1 MDLTKFSLKRPVTTL
16 LVVLALAV
24 FGISSLMGLRL
35 ELMPD
40 MDMPMMLVM
49 TIYPGADPESV
60 EELVSSQ
67 IEGKV
72 GSLSGV
78 DSVTTYSQENS
89 SMVLLQ
95 YDYSTDTNDAYLD
108 LRAALDSIE
117 TSLPDDCQTP
127 VVMKMDVNAMP
138 SIMYSL
144 STTDGSDVVSLANE
158 DIVPELEAIG
168 SVASVEVSG
177 GRENYVQV
185 LLDEDAMNQYGL
197 TMSSIAQYIA
207 TTDFTI
213 PIGSLEQG
221 SQSISAIS
229 SADVENVEDLKNIPL
244 FTSTGSLV
252 HLSDVAEVQW
262 AEKDPDS
269 ISRYNGEETL
279 TVSITKNQS
288 ASTLGMVRDVKNVM
302 RQMEDSH
309 PGLVATA
316 SYDASDMIL
325 QSASSVGSTL
335 LMGVILSMI
344 VLFIFFGDWKASL
357 IVGSAMP
364 ISLLVTVIVMA
375 VAGFSLNII
384 TLGALVIAIGMMVDS
399 SSVVLENCFRSK
411 DKKLHF
417 KDAALVGARGVAGSI
432 VASTITT
439 VVVYLPLCLQ
449 DGLAG
454 QIFGQLGYTIIIA
467 MLASLVSALTLVP
480 LFFWIFRPREKK
492 ELKINSLLDRIK
504 GKYEKMERKLLY
516 RKKLSMAVAVLLLV
530 AAFALV
536 GLMKV
541 ELMPSIDEGTVSVA
555 ATFRS
560 GTKVSEVDVRMQEL
574 EAMVAAHPDVESYT
588 LTSSKG
594 SGSISVN
601 LKDKR
606 KMSSQEV
613 ADQWMEETKD
623 MTGIQLDI
631 SVSSQMS
638 SMMSTGSG
646 ASVTLSS
653 TNLDD
658 LKEAAALIEENAW
671 DIPGVLNVS
680 SDAGES
686 ATQIK
691 VLIDPLQAMAHGMTP
706 VQAAGGLYSMIS
718 GTEAMK
724 ITSNGDEYSVML
736 EYPEGTYTNAS
747 TLLDASVGGVPLS
760 EMATL
765 QYTDSQQTVMKS
777 DGKYQTTITAA
788 CVSGNTDAVEE
799 KLDALVTG
807 LQLPDAVEQAEDTM
821 DQMMRENFTALGK
834 AIAAAI
840 FLVFLVMAMQFESP
854 KYSLMVMLSIP
865 FSLIGSFGLL
875 FLSGQSLTMTS
886 LMGIMMLVG
895 IVVNNGILYVDGVNA
910 LINEDGLSLD
920 DALIESAKTRLR
932 PILITT
938 LTTVISMVP
947 MSLGIGTGTE
957 MMQGMGII
965 IIGGLIAS
973 TLLIL
978 ILLPVFYRM
987 VYGKE
992 KKEKRK
998 RIGKRRKPKNGATE
1012 AGNGKRTETEGQSS
1026 L

>member
-1 MDLTKFSLKRPVTTL
+1 
-16 LVVLALAV
+16 
-24 FGISSLMGLRL
+24 MGAQ
-35 ELMPD
+35 
-40 MDMPMMLVM
+40 
-49 TIYPGADPESV
+49 G
-60 EELVSSQ
+60 
-67 IEGKV
+67 
-72 GSLSGV
+72 
-78 DSVTTYSQENS
+78 
-89 SMVLLQ
+89 
-95 YDYSTDTNDAYLD
+95 
-108 LRAALDSIE
+108 
-117 TSLPDDCQTP
+117 
-127 VVMKMDVNAMP
+127 
-138 SIMYSL
+138 
-144 STTDGSDVVSLANE
+144 
-158 DIVPELEAIG
+158 
-168 SVASVEVSG
+168 VAS
-177 GRENYVQV
+177 
-185 LLDEDAMNQYGL
+185 
-197 TMSSIAQYIA
+197 
-207 TTDFTI
+207 
-213 PIGSLEQG
+213 
-221 SQSISAIS
+221 
-229 SADVENVEDLKNIPL
+229 
-244 FTSTGSLV
+244 
-252 HLSDVAEVQW
+252 
-262 AEKDPDS
+262 
-269 ISRYNGEETL
+269 
-279 TVSITKNQS
+279 
-288 ASTLGMVRDVKNVM
+288 
-302 RQMEDSH
+302 
-309 PGLVATA
+309 
-316 SYDASDMIL
+316 
-325 QSASSVGSTL
+325 
-335 LMGVILSMI
+335 
-344 VLFIFFGDWKASL
+344 
-357 IVGSAMP
+357 
-364 ISLLVTVIVMA
+364 
-375 VAGFSLNII
+375 
-384 TLGALVIAIGMMVDS
+384 
-399 SSVVLENCFRSK
+399 
-411 DKKLHF
+411 
-417 KDAALVGARGVAGSI
+417 SI

-480 LFFWIFRPREKK
+480 LFFWIFQPREKK

-541 ELMPSIDEGTVSVA
+541 ELMPAIDEGTVSVE

-560 GTKVSEVDVRMQEL
+560 GTKVSEVDARMQEL

-631 SVSSQMS
+631 TVSSQMS
-638 SMMSTGSG
+638 SMMATGSG

-658 LKEAAALIEENAW
+658 LKEAAALVEENAW

-799 KLDALVTG
+799 KLDALVG
-807 LQLPDAVEQAEDTM
+807 SLQLPDAVEQAEDTM

-998 RIGKRRKPKNGATE
+998 RIRKRKTN
-1012 AGNGKRTETEGQSS
+1012 
-1026 L
+1026 